1 MNKMVKTLFAV
12 NCVLFGYSIID
23 NNPSA
28 ALCSG
33 LAIIIGLIAYLIEQ
47 KVEK

>member
-1 MNKMVKTLFAV
+1 MNKFIKTLFAV

-23 NNPSA
+23 SNPSA

-33 LAIIIGLIAYLIEQ
+33 LAIIIGLIGYLIKQ